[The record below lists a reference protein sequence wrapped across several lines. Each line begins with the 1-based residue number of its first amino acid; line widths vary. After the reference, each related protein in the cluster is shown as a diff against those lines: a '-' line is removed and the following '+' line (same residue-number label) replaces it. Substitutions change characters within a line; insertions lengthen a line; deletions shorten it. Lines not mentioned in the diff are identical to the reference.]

1 MRTEQPADL
10 AMAHTARPPYPRP
23 SAGAVTHPIGAAR
36 SALIAVTAVVV
47 LLLTAACGSGSAS
60 GPAKTP
66 TPYDAAVLV
75 AGATRNTPVPTLSD
89 TVRKDLIAI
98 MLAGHPVD
106 VVQVSGEPQVL
117 NPDDLGLETISG
129 GTGTAA
135 GNQAIT
141 EDNLNAISQVIA
153 SAPNADGASYF
164 EALMMAADK
173 AAARGATS
181 PYLVLIGSGL
191 DDQGGLSFIP
201 AGMLGADAAEVVSQL
216 RAAGT
221 LANPERLRGTTVVL
235 SGFGYTAQDQAAL
248 TDVQRASEIRIWVA
262 CLEAVGAAVI
272 VDPDPRTGPSVETDH
287 TVIPVPVP
295 DAVVVTPTATCTT
308 EEYVFDGQ
316 SEVTFVANE
325 SVFVDPVAARS
336 ALDPLAAWLTAEPGR
351 SAVIRGTTANDGS
364 PASDLVAT
372 GSARAQGVADYVVSL
387 GVNPAQLTVVG
398 VGSDFPE
405 YVMPDRDPTTGALLA
420 GPAVLNRSVRIAL
433 TDPC

>member
-1 MRTEQPADL
+1 MVSRPRSSGLRTWGSPETWTTSTGCPASM
-10 AMAHTARPPYPRP
+10 MA
-23 SAGAVTHPIGAAR
+23 VR
-36 SALIAVTAVVV
+36 SFRTVSLRVGTGVFRVAPATR
-47 LLLTAACGSGSAS
+47 TAACGSGSAS

-89 TVRKDLIAI
+89 TVRKDLTAI

-135 GNQAIT
+135 GNQAVT

-191 DDQGGLSFIP
+191 DDQGGLSFVP

-235 SGFGYTAQDQAAL
+235 SGFGYTAQD
-248 TDVQRASEIRIWVA
+248 
-262 CLEAVGAAVI
+262 
-272 VDPDPRTGPSVETDH
+272 
-287 TVIPVPVP
+287 
-295 DAVVVTPTATCTT
+295 
-308 EEYVFDGQ
+308 
-316 SEVTFVANE
+316 
-325 SVFVDPVAARS
+325 
-336 ALDPLAAWLTAEPGR
+336 
-351 SAVIRGTTANDGS
+351 
-364 PASDLVAT
+364 
-372 GSARAQGVADYVVSL
+372 
-387 GVNPAQLTVVG
+387 
-398 VGSDFPE
+398 
-405 YVMPDRDPTTGALLA
+405 
-420 GPAVLNRSVRIAL
+420 
-433 TDPC
+433 